1 VRTARRQLLKVLSWF
16 IAHTLRACVTRFPT
30 DTTTAA
36 DWSAAP
42 LGSKARIGVPSPA
55 RSSAEPARP
64 SGRQTSR
71 RTRRT
76 RPTYVRNGLGGFGQR
91 ALLCSQTVLPRRCAC
106 VTQYSFARSLV
117 RSRPPRQRQT
127 RLRAASSPGEP
138 RPTDRPTGSGWP
150 AVPANIP
157 PGCARAV
164 RLDLTPARER
174 DDRLGRG
181 FGQAARLHHGD
192 PAEAAPGGEHTRTAR
207 PVRSRAQLG
216 AEWEHRWR
224 REDAERV
231 QRGCRVG
238 AEGWMQSGST
248 CRAERVQNGCRV
260 DAELVQSGCRGWVQR
275 CRSPT
280 CVAGP

>member
-1 VRTARRQLLKVLSWF
+1 M
-16 IAHTLRACVTRFPT
+16 HHLRAGVTRFPT
-30 DTTTAA
+30 NTTTAA

-42 LGSKARIGVPSPA
+42 LGSKPRRIGVPSPA

-76 RPTYVRNGLGGFGQR
+76 RPTYVGNGLGGFGQR
-91 ALLCSQTVLPRRCAC
+91 ALLCSQTVLPRRCPC

-127 RLRAASSPGEP
+127 RLRAASSLGEP

-150 AVPANIP
+150 ATPASFP

-224 REDAERV
+224 REGAER
-231 QRGCRVG
+231 
-238 AEGWMQSGST
+238 
-248 CRAERVQNGCRV
+248 
-260 DAELVQSGCRGWVQR
+260 VQSGCRVDVEWMQRLDAEWEHRSCRDGAEWVQSGCKAG
-275 CRSPT
+275 CRG
-280 CVAGP
+280 VAAPRAWLAGRSWAAAGL

>member
-1 VRTARRQLLKVLSWF
+1 MLQCGPCRLKVLSWF

-127 RLRAASSPGEP
+127 RLRAASSLGKP
-138 RPTDRPTGSGWP
+138 RPTGRQVLAGRPPRLAFHLGAPVRYVLILLPRESAMTVLV
-150 AVPANIP
+150 ADL
-157 PGCARAV
+157 ARPRASTTAI
-164 RLDLTPARER
+164 RLKR
-174 DDRLGRG
+174 RLGESTRARH
-181 FGQAARLHHGD
+181 GQ
-192 PAEAAPGGEHTRTAR
+192 
-207 PVRSRAQLG
+207 
-216 AEWEHRWR
+216 
-224 REDAERV
+224 
-231 QRGCRVG
+231 
-238 AEGWMQSGST
+238 
-248 CRAERVQNGCRV
+248 
-260 DAELVQSGCRGWVQR
+260 
-275 CRSPT
+275 
-280 CVAGP
+280 